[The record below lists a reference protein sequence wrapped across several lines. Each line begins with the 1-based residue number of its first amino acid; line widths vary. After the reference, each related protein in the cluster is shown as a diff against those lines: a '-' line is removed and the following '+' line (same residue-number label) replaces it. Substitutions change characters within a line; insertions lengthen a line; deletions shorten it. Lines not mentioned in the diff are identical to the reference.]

1 MWASSLPQWWTSPTT
16 SLCCAGAVPGI
27 RPRLSDTVEPVAM
40 TAAQPPAGA
49 GEGAPSALSPI
60 ARVLGQPY
68 HELPQD
74 LFIPP
79 DALEVFLD
87 TFEGPLD
94 LLLYLIRRQQLD
106 ILNLPILQITAQY
119 MEYVELMQGLN
130 LELAAEYLLMAAWL
144 AEIKSRMLLPK
155 APELEDEE
163 EGEDPR
169 VTLIRRLQEYERYKV
184 GAERVN
190 ELPRLEREIFVA
202 SAMAPD
208 LGDLKPLAPD
218 VSLVELALYMQSVVK
233 RATHFEHHQ
242 IRREQIPTRVRMAEI
257 LAMLS
262 LGQTLRLEQVLRA
275 EEGRMGVLVTF
286 LALLELCKE
295 QLIWILQAEPLGSI
309 HFALA
314 SQHEESERGA
324 AH

>member
-1 MWASSLPQWWTSPTT
+1 MTSPW
-16 SLCCAGAVPGI
+16 CVAAAPGI
-27 RPRLSDTVEPVAM
+27 PRRLSEVGTPSREMETMTVM
-40 TAAQPPAGA
+40 AA
-49 GEGAPSALSPI
+49 PI
-60 ARVLGQPY
+60 ATVLGQPY

-79 DALEVFLD
+79 DALEVFLE

-106 ILNLPILQITAQY
+106 ILNLPILQITTQY
-119 MEYVELMQGLN
+119 MGYVELMQELN

-155 APELEDEE
+155 SPELAEEE

-184 GAERVN
+184 GAEQMDA
-190 ELPRLEREIFVA
+190 LPRLEREIFVA
-202 SAMAPD
+202 SALPPD
-208 LGDLKPLAPD
+208 FGALKPLSPD

-257 LAMLS
+257 LALLS

-295 QLIWILQAEPLGSI
+295 QLIWILQAEPLGPI

-314 SQHEESERGA
+314 SQTEETPP
-324 AH
+324 HVQ

>member
-1 MWASSLPQWWTSPTT
+1 MNKA
-16 SLCCAGAVPGI
+16 A
-27 RPRLSDTVEPVAM
+27 DTATQAQGEGD
-40 TAAQPPAGA
+40 QPPPIP
-49 GEGAPSALSPI
+49 APPI
-60 ARVLGQPY
+60 ATVLGQPY

-144 AEIKSRMLLPK
+144 AEIKSRLLLPK

-169 VTLIRRLQEYERYKV
+169 VTLIRRLQEYERYKL
-184 GAERVN
+184 GAER
-190 ELPRLEREIFVA
+190 LDAQPRLEREIYVA
-202 SAMAPD
+202 SALPPD
-208 LGDLKPLAPD
+208 FGSLKPLAPD

-262 LGQTLRLEQVLRA
+262 LGQTLRLDQVVKA

-295 QLIWILQAEPLGSI
+295 SLIWILQAEPLGPI

-314 SQHEESERGA
+314 SASEEGN
-324 AH
+324 HGVTH

>member
-1 MWASSLPQWWTSPTT
+1 MTSPW
-16 SLCCAGAVPGI
+16 CVAAAPGTP
-27 RPRLSDTVEPVAM
+27 RRLSEVGTPSREMETMTVM
-40 TAAQPPAGA
+40 AA
-49 GEGAPSALSPI
+49 PI
-60 ARVLGQPY
+60 ATVLGQPY

-79 DALEVFLD
+79 DALEVFLE

-106 ILNLPILQITAQY
+106 ILNLPILQITTQY
-119 MEYVELMQGLN
+119 MGYVELMQELN

-155 APELEDEE
+155 SPELAEEE

-184 GAERVN
+184 GAEQMDA
-190 ELPRLEREIFVA
+190 LPRLEREIFVA
-202 SAMAPD
+202 SALPPD
-208 LGDLKPLAPD
+208 FGALKPLSPD

-257 LAMLS
+257 LALLS

-295 QLIWILQAEPLGSI
+295 QLIWILQAEPLGPI

-314 SQHEESERGA
+314 SQTEETPP
-324 AH
+324 HVQ

>member
-1 MWASSLPQWWTSPTT
+1 M
-16 SLCCAGAVPGI
+16 
-27 RPRLSDTVEPVAM
+27 RPRLSESADPVSVTVTPQVGAHIAES
-40 TAAQPPAGA
+40 A
-49 GEGAPSALSPI
+49 GESVLPQAIPSPI

-144 AEIKSRMLLPK
+144 AEIKSRLLLPK

-169 VTLIRRLQEYERYKV
+169 VTLIRRLQEYERFKV
-184 GAERVN
+184 GGERLN
-190 ELPRLEREIFVA
+190 ELPRVEREIFIA
-202 SAMAPD
+202 TALPPD
-208 LGDLKPLAPD
+208 FGTLKPLAPD

-295 QLIWILQAEPLGSI
+295 QLIWVLQAQPLGQI
-309 HFALA
+309 YFALA
-314 SQHEESERGA
+314 SQREEGNHGA

>member
-1 MWASSLPQWWTSPTT
+1 MSDLADPGAARATPPGPAGGGCPPPPPPTGEASLPP
-16 SLCCAGAVPGI
+16 
-27 RPRLSDTVEPVAM
+27 
-40 TAAQPPAGA
+40 
-49 GEGAPSALSPI
+49 PI
-60 ARVLGQPY
+60 ATVLGQPY

-119 MEYVELMQGLN
+119 MEYVDLMQGLN

-144 AEIKSRMLLPK
+144 AEIKSRLLLPK

-169 VTLIRRLQEYERYKV
+169 VTLIRRLQEYERYKL

-190 ELPRLEREIFVA
+190 ALPRVEREIFVA
-202 SAMAPD
+202 AAMAPD
-208 LGDLKPLAPD
+208 FGALKPLAPD

-295 QLIWILQAEPLGSI
+295 QLIWILQAEPLGPI

-314 SQHEESERGA
+314 SQGKGEEHE
-324 AH
+324 HLH

>member
-1 MWASSLPQWWTSPTT
+1 MAT
-16 SLCCAGAVPGI
+16 
-27 RPRLSDTVEPVAM
+27 
-40 TAAQPPAGA
+40 
-49 GEGAPSALSPI
+49 
-60 ARVLGQPY
+60 VLGQPY

-119 MEYVELMQGLN
+119 MEYVDLMQGLN

-144 AEIKSRMLLPK
+144 AEIKSRLLLPK

-169 VTLIRRLQEYERYKV
+169 VTLIRRLQEYERYKL

-190 ELPRLEREIFVA
+190 ALPRVEREIFVA
-202 SAMAPD
+202 AAMAPD
-208 LGDLKPLAPD
+208 FGVLKPLAPD

-262 LGQTLRLEQVLRA
+262 LGQSLRLEQVLRA

-295 QLIWILQAEPLGSI
+295 QLIWILQAEPLGPI

-314 SQHEESERGA
+314 SQGKGEEHE
-324 AH
+324 HLH

>member
-1 MWASSLPQWWTSPTT
+1 MNPEATPESL
-16 SLCCAGAVPGI
+16 AGLPEAPLPATPEVVDQVALA
-27 RPRLSDTVEPVAM
+27 RLYGEPLF
-40 TAAQPPAGA
+40 Q
-49 GEGAPSALSPI
+49 
-60 ARVLGQPY
+60 
-68 HELPQD
+68 LPQD
-74 LFIPP
+74 LYIPP

-144 AEIKSRMLLPK
+144 AEIKSRLLLPK

-169 VTLIRRLQEYERYKV
+169 VTLIRRLQEYERYKL

-190 ELPRLEREIFVA
+190 ALPRLEREIFIA
-202 SAMAPD
+202 TALPPD
-208 LGDLKPLAPD
+208 FGALKPLTPD

-257 LAMLS
+257 LAMLT

-295 QLIWILQAEPLGSI
+295 QLIWILQAEPLGPTLLL
-309 HFALA
+309 HTALVWREVNDRVLGE
-314 SQHEESERGA
+314 HVELG
-324 AH
+324 

>member
-1 MWASSLPQWWTSPTT
+1 MTSP
-16 SLCCAGAVPGI
+16 CCVVVAPET
-27 RPRLSDTVEPVAM
+27 RPRLSDDPVPVMA
-40 TAAQPPAGA
+40 PPALGA
-49 GEGAPSALSPI
+49 TGERVLPQAIPSPI

-144 AEIKSRMLLPK
+144 AEIKSRLLLPK

-169 VTLIRRLQEYERYKV
+169 VTLIRRLQEYERFKV
-184 GAERVN
+184 GGERLN
-190 ELPRLEREIFVA
+190 ALPRVEREIFIAAVLP
-202 SAMAPD
+202 PD
-208 LGDLKPLAPD
+208 FGSLKPLTPD

-262 LGQTLRLEQVLRA
+262 LGRTLQLEQVLRA

-295 QLIWILQAEPLGSI
+295 SLIWILQAEPLGPI

-314 SQHEESERGA
+314 SQDESGEREH

>member
-1 MWASSLPQWWTSPTT
+1 MTSPW
-16 SLCCAGAVPGI
+16 CAAAAPGI
-27 RPRLSDTVEPVAM
+27 PRRLSEVGTPSREMETMTVM
-40 TAAQPPAGA
+40 AA
-49 GEGAPSALSPI
+49 PI
-60 ARVLGQPY
+60 ATVLGQPY

-79 DALEVFLD
+79 DALEVFLE

-106 ILNLPILQITAQY
+106 ILNLPILQITTQY
-119 MEYVELMQGLN
+119 MGYVELMQELN

-155 APELEDEE
+155 SPELAEEE

-184 GAERVN
+184 GAEQMDA
-190 ELPRLEREIFVA
+190 LPRLEREIFVA
-202 SAMAPD
+202 SALPPD
-208 LGDLKPLAPD
+208 FGALKPLSPD

-257 LAMLS
+257 LALLS

-295 QLIWILQAEPLGSI
+295 QLIWILQAEPLGPI

-314 SQHEESERGA
+314 SQTEETPP
-324 AH
+324 HVQ

>member
-1 MWASSLPQWWTSPTT
+1 MTSP
-16 SLCCAGAVPGI
+16 CCVVVVPET
-27 RPRLSDTVEPVAM
+27 RLRLSDDPVPVMA
-40 TAAQPPAGA
+40 PPALGA
-49 GEGAPSALSPI
+49 TGEGILPQAIPSPI

-144 AEIKSRMLLPK
+144 AEIKSRLLLPK

-169 VTLIRRLQEYERYKV
+169 VTLIRRLQEYERFKV
-184 GAERVN
+184 GGERLN
-190 ELPRLEREIFVA
+190 ALPRVEREIFIA
-202 SAMAPD
+202 AALPPD
-208 LGDLKPLAPD
+208 FGSLKPLTPD

-286 LALLELCKE
+286 LALLELSKE
-295 QLIWILQAEPLGSI
+295 SLIWILQAEPLGPI

-314 SQHEESERGA
+314 SQDESGEREY

>member
-1 MWASSLPQWWTSPTT
+1 M
-16 SLCCAGAVPGI
+16 
-27 RPRLSDTVEPVAM
+27 
-40 TAAQPPAGA
+40 
-49 GEGAPSALSPI
+49 SAPI
-60 ARVLGQPY
+60 ALVEGRPY
-68 HELPQD
+68 TELPQD

-106 ILNLPILQITAQY
+106 ILNLPIVEITAQY
-119 MEYVELMQGLN
+119 MEYVELMRGLN

-144 AEIKSRMLLPK
+144 AEIKSRLLLPR
-155 APELEDEE
+155 APELEEE

-169 VTLIRRLQEYERYKV
+169 VALVRRLQEYERYKV
-184 GAERVN
+184 AAEGVDA
-190 ELPRLEREIFVA
+190 LPRLEREIFVA
-202 SAMAPD
+202 SALPPD
-208 LGDLKPLAPD
+208 FGDLKPLAPD
-218 VSLVELALYMQSVVK
+218 VGLIELALTMQSVVK
-233 RATHFEHHQ
+233 RAVHFEHHQ

-257 LAMLS
+257 LAMLAP
-262 LGQTLRLEQVLRA
+262 GVTLRFDRVLRA
-275 EEGRMGVLVTF
+275 DEGRMGVLVTF

-295 QLIWILQAEPLGSI
+295 SMIWLLQAEPLGPV

-314 SQHEESERGA
+314 AGQHDAEHDHGP

>member
-1 MWASSLPQWWTSPTT
+1 MNP
-16 SLCCAGAVPGI
+16 CCVGAVPGI

-40 TAAQPPAGA
+40 TAAQPPAQPPAGA

-208 LGDLKPLAPD
+208 FGDLKPLAPD

-257 LAMLS
+257 LARLS

-295 QLIWILQAEPLGSI
+295 QLIWILQAEPLGPI

>member
-1 MWASSLPQWWTSPTT
+1 
-16 SLCCAGAVPGI
+16 
-27 RPRLSDTVEPVAM
+27 
-40 TAAQPPAGA
+40 
-49 GEGAPSALSPI
+49 
-60 ARVLGQPY
+60 VLGQPY

-144 AEIKSRMLLPK
+144 AEIKSRLLLPK

-190 ELPRLEREIFVA
+190 ELPRLEREIFIA
-202 SAMAPD
+202 TALPPD
-208 LGDLKPLAPD
+208 FGDLKPLTPD

-262 LGQTLRLEQVLRA
+262 LGQTLRLDRVLRA

-295 QLIWILQAEPLGSI
+295 QLIWILQAEPLGPI

-314 SQHEESERGA
+314 GQHEESERGA

>member
-1 MWASSLPQWWTSPTT
+1 
-16 SLCCAGAVPGI
+16 
-27 RPRLSDTVEPVAM
+27 
-40 TAAQPPAGA
+40 
-49 GEGAPSALSPI
+49 
-60 ARVLGQPY
+60 
-68 HELPQD
+68 

-144 AEIKSRMLLPK
+144 AEIKSRLLLPK

-184 GAERVN
+184 GAERV
-190 ELPRLEREIFVA
+190 RSCRGW
-202 SAMAPD
+202 S
-208 LGDLKPLAPD
+208 GR
-218 VSLVELALYMQSVVK
+218 SLS
-233 RATHFEHHQ
+233 RPPC
-242 IRREQIPTRVRMAEI
+242 RPI
-257 LAMLS
+257 LAISSHWRPMFRWLS
-262 LGQTLRLEQVLRA
+262 SPFT
-275 EEGRMGVLVTF
+275 
-286 LALLELCKE
+286 CKV
-295 QLIWILQAEPLGSI
+295 W
-309 HFALA
+309 
-314 SQHEESERGA
+314 
-324 AH
+324 

>member
-1 MWASSLPQWWTSPTT
+1 M
-16 SLCCAGAVPGI
+16 PGI
-27 RPRLSDTVEPVAM
+27 PRRLSDTADPAPVMA
-40 TAAQPPAGA
+40 TPAQVTM
-49 GEGAPSALSPI
+49 GEGLAPSPI
-60 ARVLGQPY
+60 AKVLGQPY

-119 MEYVELMQGLN
+119 MDYVELMQGLN

-144 AEIKSRMLLPK
+144 AEIKSRLLLPK

-169 VTLIRRLQEYERYKV
+169 VTLIRRLQEYERFKV
-184 GAERVN
+184 GGERLN
-190 ELPRLEREIFVA
+190 ALPRVEREIYIA
-202 SAMAPD
+202 AALPPD
-208 LGDLKPLAPD
+208 FGSLKPLTPD

-262 LGQTLRLEQVLRA
+262 LGQTLRLEQVLKM

-295 QLIWILQAEPLGSI
+295 SLIWILQAEPLGPI

-314 SQHEESERGA
+314 SQEETGEREH

>member
-1 MWASSLPQWWTSPTT
+1 MSLKP
-16 SLCCAGAVPGI
+16 V
-27 RPRLSDTVEPVAM
+27 TV
-40 TAAQPPAGA
+40 
-49 GEGAPSALSPI
+49 PSAETGTGAALPI
-60 ARVLGQPY
+60 AKVLGQPY

-144 AEIKSRMLLPK
+144 AEIKSRLLLPK

-169 VTLIRRLQEYERYKV
+169 VTLIRRLQEYERFQGRRRAPQRAATG
-184 GAERVN
+184 GAGDFYRRRPA
-190 ELPRLEREIFVA
+190 PRFWR
-202 SAMAPD
+202 P
-208 LGDLKPLAPD
+208 
-218 VSLVELALYMQSVVK
+218 Q
-233 RATHFEHHQ
+233 ATGA
-242 IRREQIPTRVRMAEI
+242 R
-257 LAMLS
+257 
-262 LGQTLRLEQVLRA
+262 
-275 EEGRMGVLVTF
+275 
-286 LALLELCKE
+286 C
-295 QLIWILQAEPLGSI
+295 
-309 HFALA
+309 FA
-314 SQHEESERGA
+314 G
-324 AH
+324 

>member
-1 MWASSLPQWWTSPTT
+1 M
-16 SLCCAGAVPGI
+16 
-27 RPRLSDTVEPVAM
+27 SDTVEPVAM
-40 TAAQPPAGA
+40 TAAQPPAEA
-49 GEGAPSALSPI
+49 GEGGPSALSPI

-169 VTLIRRLQEYERYKV
+169 VTLIRRLQEYERFKV

-208 LGDLKPLAPD
+208 FGDLKPLAPD

-295 QLIWILQAEPLGSI
+295 QLIWILQAEPLGPI